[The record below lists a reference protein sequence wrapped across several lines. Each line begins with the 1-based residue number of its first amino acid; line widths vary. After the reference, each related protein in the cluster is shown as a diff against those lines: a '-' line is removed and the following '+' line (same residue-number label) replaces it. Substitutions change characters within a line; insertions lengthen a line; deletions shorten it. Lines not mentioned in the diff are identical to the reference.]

1 MTPVQTCCRPYWYKA
16 VLDDVGF
23 TPAEAEVQQRLRH
36 TINPISIATLS
47 IITVTTITVTTITI
61 ITITIT
67 NTTIPTQVSSNLL
80 EMWSNFAKTGEH
92 NQTPNTNYNKTQP
105 NIKNLCLPFFTQH
118 QMHKCKCNLIFLHGA

>member
-23 TPAEAEVQQRLRH
+23 TPAEAEVQQRLKH
-36 TINPISIATLS
+36 TINPISIATFS
-47 IITVTTITVTTITI
+47 IITVTTITI

-92 NQTPNTNYNKTQP
+92 N
-105 NIKNLCLPFFTQH
+105 
-118 QMHKCKCNLIFLHGA
+118 